1 MTVNQA
7 DLLITHGLIVTCDPS
22 GKIIDYGFVAV
33 RDGRLIAVESGEP
46 QDWTAD
52 RVIDAKGGLV
62 LPGLINAHTHLPMT
76 LFRGLADDLP
86 LEPWLNEHIF
96 PAEAKLNAEL
106 VAVGAELACAELIRG
121 GVTTA
126 CDMYLWADQVAGAV
140 DRSGLRGC
148 LGEVLYD
155 FPSPHYGDID
165 SGFDF
170 TADLIDHYKDH
181 PRISILVMPHALYT
195 CSPDLLRRAWDLA
208 ADRGVDVHTHL
219 SETVVENRS
228 VEEAYGR
235 RPVDHLD
242 DLGLLTGNLL
252 GAHMVHLTD
261 GEIDLLAQRG
271 VRAAHCP
278 ESNMKLASG
287 VARLGRMTAAGM
299 TVGLGS
305 DGTAS
310 NNDLSILGE
319 MRSCALIHKVDRMD
333 PTAAPAE
340 EVLALATRRGAAAV
354 GLGDLIG
361 SLEPGKEA
369 DLIIVDS
376 DAPHLQPV
384 YNPVSHLIYAAL
396 PSDVTH
402 TIVRGRVLMA
412 DRELQ
417 TIDWPAIRARVGEAA
432 AKIKN

>member
-1 MTVNQA
+1 MTINQA
-7 DLLITHGLIVTCDPS
+7 DLLIINGLIVTCGPT
-22 GKIIDYGFVAV
+22 GKIIDSGFVAV
-33 RDGRLIAVESGEP
+33 RDGRLAAVESGDP
-46 QDWTAD
+46 QGWAAD
-52 RVIDAKGGLV
+52 QIIDARGGLV

-126 CDMYLWADQVAGAV
+126 CDMYLWADQVAETF
-140 DRSGLRGC
+140 DRTGLRGC

-170 TADLIDHYKDH
+170 TADLIDQYKDH
-181 PRISILVMPHALYT
+181 PRISIMVMPHALYT

-208 ADRGVDVHTHL
+208 ADRGIDVHTHL
-219 SETVVENRS
+219 SETVIENQS
-228 VEEAYGR
+228 VEKAHGR

-242 DLGLLTGNLL
+242 NLGLLTDNLL
-252 GAHMVHLTD
+252 GAHLVHLTD
-261 GEIDLLAQRG
+261 REIDLLAQRG

-287 VARLGRMTAAGM
+287 VARLAEMTAAGM
-299 TVGLGS
+299 TIGLGS

-319 MRSCALIHKVDRMD
+319 MRSCALIHKADRLD

-340 EVLALATRRGAAAV
+340 DVLALATLQGAAAV
-354 GLGDLIG
+354 GLGDSIG

-369 DLIIVDS
+369 DLIIIDLDS
-376 DAPHLQPV
+376 RTC
-384 YNPVSHLIYAAL
+384 SRF
-396 PSDVTH
+396 T
-402 TIVRGRVLMA
+402 
-412 DRELQ
+412 
-417 TIDWPAIRARVGEAA
+417 ARSPTSSTPLCRRT
-432 AKIKN
+432 